1 MTKKYYFKMLKK
13 QRTKKMT
20 KNGIKTLKLRGF
32 VFIIFR
38 TFFEQNA
45 P

>member
-1 MTKKYYFKMLKK
+1 MLKK

-32 VFIIFR
+32 VFIII
-38 TFFEQNA
+38 QNVF
-45 P
+45 

>member
-32 VFIIFR
+32 VFIII
-38 TFFEQNA
+38 QNVF
-45 P
+45 